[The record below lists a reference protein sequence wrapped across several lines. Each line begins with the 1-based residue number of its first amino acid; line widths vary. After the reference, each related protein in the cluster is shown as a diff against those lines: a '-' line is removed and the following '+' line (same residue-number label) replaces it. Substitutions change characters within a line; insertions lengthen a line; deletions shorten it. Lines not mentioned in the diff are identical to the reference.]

1 MLIELI
7 QSFSSCTTKKIPCS
21 WQYWSDCIV
30 EAGLLRFWREV
41 ALRGLVGF
49 DEERINLNPKDI
61 STFHSLSCQ
70 SCPSSFYP
78 CHFSLH
84 LMSSSLELEQ
94 HRVLMDLHFLHQ
106 LQEEMSMNL
115 LLRCQETGR
124 KSTTFRHDDILLLY
138 LPLHLALLCSDGQI
152 CISCARS
159 MFQHRMFQQNAI
171 LTTILPIFLLFL
183 FSNFFRQF
191 SFEKLPTP
199 LKSNSQMTALKFV
212 AFSRKVQK
220 LAELHSVEDL
230 TRITGTLLFLYST

>member
-21 WQYWSDCIV
+21 WHYWSDCIV

-94 HRVLMDLHFLHQ
+94 HRLLMDLHFLHQ

-115 LLRCQETGR
+115 LLPCQETGR
-124 KSTTFRHDDILLLY
+124 KSTTLQHNGILHLY
-138 LPLHLALLCSDGQI
+138 ILLHLALLFFDDPN
-152 CISCARS
+152 CISC
-159 MFQHRMFQQNAI
+159 MF
-171 LTTILPIFLLFL
+171 
-183 FSNFFRQF
+183 
-191 SFEKLPTP
+191 
-199 LKSNSQMTALKFV
+199 
-212 AFSRKVQK
+212 
-220 LAELHSVEDL
+220 
-230 TRITGTLLFLYST
+230 